1 MKLFKIDVLID
12 DIFGILTVVPKTLAL
27 ALLILVLSTSLGAI
41 LALVQQYKIPLFT
54 QMISLF
60 QSFLRG
66 TPMVVLLYLM
76 YYALPQITHFLLSLV
91 GIDFNPHS
99 LEPVVTVIVTFSL
112 TLSTFQSEII
122 RGSFLAVNYGQIEAA
137 HSLGY
142 SFFQTFWR
150 VIVPQ
155 AVVEAIPDLMNSYMV
170 ILKAL
175 SLAFLVTVVDIFA
188 QAKILGA
195 MTFRYLEAF
204 VAAAIIY
211 WVICGTL
218 TYFMN
223 KYEMKLRKG
232 H

>member
-1 MKLFKIDVLID
+1 
-12 DIFGILTVVPKTLAL
+12 
-27 ALLILVLSTSLGAI
+27 
-41 LALVQQYKIPLFT
+41 
-54 QMISLF
+54 
-60 QSFLRG
+60 
-66 TPMVVLLYLM
+66 MVVLLYLM

>member
-1 MKLFKIDVLID
+1 MFKF
-12 DIFGILTVVPKTLAL
+12 DILVEDFFGILTVVPKTLAL

-41 LALVQQYKIPLFT
+41 LALIQQYKIPLLT
-54 QMISLF
+54 QIISIF

-66 TPMVVLLYLM
+66 TPLVVLLYLM
-76 YYALPQITHFLLSLV
+76 YYALPQISHFVLSLV
-91 GIDFNPHS
+91 GIDFNPHK

-142 SFFQTFWR
+142 NFFQTFWR
-150 VIVPQ
+150 IIVPQ
-155 AVVEAIPDLMNSYMV
+155 AIVEAIPDLMNSYMV

-188 QAKILGA
+188 QAKLLGA

-211 WVICGTL
+211 WIICGSL
-218 TYFMN
+218 TYLMN
-223 KYEMKLRKG
+223 KYEARLRRG